1 MKHCFYILVLLLG
14 FSACNSNQVKE
25 ELSLTDSLV
34 KQKYA
39 IDTQLNERSLAVWVK
54 VKGKP
59 ELIKVGNNGYPRGV
73 EITYN
78 VFNDKNGRTRFIA
91 ELPFN
96 DSNDWFIS
104 YKSYFD
110 TAGNLFAF
118 QKLNNFM
125 NSVCAPGAAVEN
137 LTRFYQEGNLVDSL
151 YTLTNT
157 SDQPLNKDSCEF
169 PYNFP
174 FKVIS
179 QLDTYKSEKGFKE

>member
-1 MKHCFYILVLLLG
+1 MKYCFYILVLLLG
-14 FSACNSNQVKE
+14 FTACNSNEVKE

-91 ELPFN
+91 ELPFT
-96 DSNDWFIS
+96 DSN
-104 YKSYFD
+104 
-110 TAGNLFAF
+110 
-118 QKLNNFM
+118 
-125 NSVCAPGAAVEN
+125 
-137 LTRFYQEGNLVDSL
+137 
-151 YTLTNT
+151 
-157 SDQPLNKDSCEF
+157 
-169 PYNFP
+169 
-174 FKVIS
+174 
-179 QLDTYKSEKGFKE
+179 